1 MFALVTYFAV
11 LLKNI
16 RTTEYRIKAAQEF
29 HWLAR
34 DYTAG
39 NEKFVTY
46 DAPNSFFA
54 L

>member
-11 LLKNI
+11 LLKH
-16 RTTEYRIKAAQEF
+16 THPTEYRIKAAQEF
-29 HWLAR
+29 HWLVR
-34 DYTAG
+34 DYTDK

>member
-16 RTTEYRIKAAQEF
+16 RPPEYRIKAAQEF

-34 DYTAG
+34 DYTDG